1 MPLTTES
8 YFPYAMSS

>member
-8 YFPYAMSS
+8 YFPYAVSS